1 MYNNMSMPP
10 PWMWGG
16 YAPQPAHSSTPDLS
30 TIREWSKM
38 LKDWEKEIKGDE
50 KKKPEAKGPSP
61 SIISMM
67 LLMLLL
73 SPITGGLV
81 FQLFQLSLGAIHK

>member
-1 MYNNMSMPP
+1 MYNNMNMPP

-16 YAPQPAHSSTPDLS
+16 YAPQPASNSAPDLS
-30 TIREWSKM
+30 TIREWARM

-50 KKKPEAKGPSP
+50 KKKPESKGPSA
-61 SIISMM
+61 SVISVM

-73 SPITGGLV
+73 SPITGPSMYY
-81 FQLFQLSLGAIHK
+81 FFQLSLGILHK

>member
-1 MYNNMSMPP
+1 MYNTMTMPP
-10 PWMWGG
+10 PWAWGYPPMG
-16 YAPQPAHSSTPDLS
+16 PQTSNAPDLG

-50 KKKPEAKGPSP
+50 KKKPDPKGPSP
-61 SIISMM
+61 SIISVM

-73 SPITGGLV
+73 SPITGGAV
-81 FQLFQLSLGAIHK
+81 FELFKLSLGAIHK